1 MSRSK
6 SSLPKLSL
14 QVQAML
20 AGRIPI
26 PPPMESQEK
35 DVDAIFGKRIKGL
48 DPRLAELLIDI
59 HLHRGRVLGDE
70 HADAEAKWLAQRQ
83 ELFTLASKVALRVG
97 DAAFFEQTARIVE
110 VLHERDFL
118 RSYVLKIGKLKIA
131 SETPL
136 AVIAEQINEWLV
148 TSGKRPVEIAVI
160 RDEMKAMGL
169 KYAQPQR
176 GPKKKAQVKEPR
188 KPRK

>member
-6 SSLPKLSL
+6 SSPPKLSP
-14 QVQAML
+14 QVEMML
-20 AGRIPI
+20 AGTFT
-26 PPPMESQEK
+26 PPPPTKGQNLQ
-35 DVDAIFGKRIKGL
+35 VFGIFSKRIKGI
-48 DPRLAELLIDI
+48 DPRLADVLIDI
-59 HLHRGRVLGDE
+59 YHGQVLGDE

-97 DAAFFEQTARIVE
+97 DAAFFEQAARIVE
-110 VLHERDFL
+110 VLNERDFL

-136 AVIAEQINEWLV
+136 SVIAEQVNEWLV
-148 TSGKRPVEIAVI
+148 NSGKRPVELAVI

-188 KPRK
+188 KPSK

>member
-1 MSRSK
+1 MSRPK
-6 SSLPKLSL
+6 SSPPKLSP
-14 QVQAML
+14 QVEMML
-20 AGRIPI
+20 AGTFT
-26 PPPMESQEK
+26 PPPPTKGQNLQVLGVFS
-35 DVDAIFGKRIKGL
+35 KRVKGI
-48 DPRLAELLIDI
+48 DPRLADLLIDI
-59 HLHRGRVLGDE
+59 YHGQVLGDD

-97 DAAFFEQTARIVE
+97 DAAFFEQAARIVE
-110 VLHERDFL
+110 VLNERDFL

-131 SETPL
+131 SETSL
-136 AVIAEQINEWLV
+136 SVIAEQVNEWLV
-148 TSGKRPVEIAVI
+148 NSGKRPVEIAVI